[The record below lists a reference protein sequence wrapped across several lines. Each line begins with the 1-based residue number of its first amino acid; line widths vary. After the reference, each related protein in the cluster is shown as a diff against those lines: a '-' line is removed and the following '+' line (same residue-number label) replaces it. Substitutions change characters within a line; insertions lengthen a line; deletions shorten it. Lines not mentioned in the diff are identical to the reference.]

1 MNQKIYDP
9 LYLQFLYDFN
19 CTKDYFECHESLE
32 ELWLE
37 EAKDPLYQGLLQV
50 AVALYHHRN
59 ENVSGAIKLM
69 RSALDKLS
77 RYPERTLGIDL
88 EQVRTNSR
96 EYLTKLEQIPN
107 VLFEHE
113 PFDIVILDPALQEQL
128 DHHIHQHEQIIED

>member
-1 MNQKIYDP
+1 MSQKIYDP

-19 CTKDYFECHESLE
+19 CTRDYFECHESLE

-37 EAKDPLYQGLLQV
+37 EAKDPFYQGLLQV

-59 ENVSGAIKLM
+59 ENVSGALKLM

-77 RYPERTLGIDL
+77 RYPERMLGIDL
-88 EQVRTNSR
+88 EQVRINSR
-96 EYLTKLEQIPN
+96 AYLTKLEHIPN
-107 VLFEHE
+107 VQFEHE

-128 DHHIHQHEQIIED
+128 NHHIHELERKITD